1 MHVHSVNG
9 QQMDNILIA
18 GGTGLVGK
26 ALAAALYRSDNAVSY
41 LTRSRKA
48 AQNPAYHYWDPS
60 EGILPREVL
69 TDKDV
74 IINLSGAGIADRRW
88 TNRRKRILTRSRI
101 ISTRLLVSA
110 VNENPK
116 KPRLFINASA
126 IGYYGDRPDEQISE
140 SSVKGSGF
148 LSELCHDW
156 ENELVPL
163 RIHHIPVAIL
173 RFGIIFSASGGSL
186 PKLIKPIRFG
196 INPVLAG
203 GRQMV
208 SWIHIRDAIAVIID
222 LIGKSLE
229 PGVFNVVAPH
239 PMTQSGLNRILLKVH
254 RKRAI
259 SVGLSK
265 PLLRFLLGD
274 LSSVLT
280 DDQHILAGNLTKQNF
295 SFSFPEM
302 EPALRDLLEKEN

>member
-208 SWIHIRDAIAVIID
+208 SWIHIRDAI
-222 LIGKSLE
+222 
-229 PGVFNVVAPH
+229 
-239 PMTQSGLNRILLKVH
+239 
-254 RKRAI
+254 
-259 SVGLSK
+259 
-265 PLLRFLLGD
+265 
-274 LSSVLT
+274 
-280 DDQHILAGNLTKQNF
+280 
-295 SFSFPEM
+295 
-302 EPALRDLLEKEN
+302 LLESPLNQEYSMWWRLIR